1 MEGWEGEGGIGR
13 QRTSQDDTRLIA
25 GARTV
30 LRRHG
35 HGEVREDR
43 VEDEVVAGEGL
54 GLGARLAHMRLHGAT
69 AAGRVAR
76 VAEAAKGLRT
86 SEGRR
91 EQQELHVMLGDA
103 EVGAG

>member
-1 MEGWEGEGGIGR
+1 MAGK
-13 QRTSQDDTRLIA
+13 RTSQEDTRLIA

-69 AAGRVAR
+69 AAGRVIN
-76 VAEAAKGLRT
+76 VPEAAEGLRT

-91 EQQELHVMLGDA
+91 EQQELHLML
-103 EVGAG
+103 ETPK